1 MNENTKEKKLHENI
15 LQIIT
20 CRKSFRRASEL
31 LINQFNLGI
40 APGDPSF
47 DKQSIKIW
55 KQNWS
60 RSSKKAIYILY
71 ICVLSKSSGLM
82 RWNGN

>member
-47 DKQSIKIW
+47 DKQSIKI
-55 KQNWS
+55 
-60 RSSKKAIYILY
+60 
-71 ICVLSKSSGLM
+71 
-82 RWNGN
+82 